1 MNMKAMI
8 SAFGARRQ
16 IQHQAEQILTHH
28 AGSPVSLRFSEFIR
42 TPSVCRLRVRA
53 SPIEL
58 GESLI
63 MKGIRYFEDRPGGE
77 TRYPAP
83 QWMFFN
89 DWAGLQFL
97 QQEALEALVVPRLYA
112 SCHQPALLLMQDLKP
127 FAHLGTFL
135 QGRDAQQAAEA
146 LMQWGAT
153 LGKLH
158 ASTIG
163 DGKQMA
169 FNTLREALTPRAA
182 SWGWVPP
189 WQRASDIYDHLISS
203 VPARVL
209 KQGFESFQ
217 WMLWTL
223 RQTCEAL
230 SLPCT
235 MQTETE
241 LAEVIQALRSPG
253 PFLAYTH
260 GDPCSENCLFTKQG
274 LKFVDF
280 ENGAYRHALFDAV
293 YPRMGFPT
301 CWNGKPIPQAVV
313 EQTEHHYRTTL
324 TAGCPEAADDRL
336 FAQALVHACTYW
348 TLLSCQFDALR
359 RLTTHDPSFCSSDR
373 QTTMQRR
380 ILFRFERLAQT
391 TAETGYLECLGD
403 LFQTMSTVL
412 RKRWPVQAHQFPFY
426 PAFKDFDHARL

>member
-1 MNMKAMI
+1 MKAML
-8 SAFGARRQ
+8 STFGVRRQ
-16 IQHQAEQILTHH
+16 IQHQAEQVLTQQV
-28 AGSPVSLRFSEFIR
+28 GGPVSLRFSDFIR
-42 TPSVCRLRVRA
+42 TPSVCRLWVKA

-63 MKGIRYFEDRPGGE
+63 VKGIRYFDDRTGVE

-97 QQEALEALVVPRLYA
+97 QREADDPLIVPRLYA
-112 SCHQPALLLMQDLKP
+112 SCHQPAMLLMQDLEP
-127 FAHLGTFL
+127 VAHLGTFL
-135 QGRDAQQAAEA
+135 QGRDAQQATET
-146 LMQWGAT
+146 LMQWGAA
-153 LGKLH
+153 LGMLH

-163 DGKQMA
+163 KQMA
-169 FNTLREALTPRAA
+169 FDALREALAPRTA

-189 WQRASDIYDHLISS
+189 WQRASDTYDRLISN
-203 VPARVL
+203 VPAHVL

-223 RQTCEAL
+223 RQACEAL

-235 MQTETE
+235 VQMETE
-241 LAEVIQALRSPG
+241 LAEVIQALSSPG

-260 GDPCSENCLFTKQG
+260 GDPCSENCLIDKQG

-301 CWNGKPIPQAVV
+301 CWNGQQVPQTVV
-313 EQTEHHYRTTL
+313 EKTEQHYRMTL
-324 TAGCPEAADDRL
+324 TTGCPEAADDRL

-359 RLTTHDPSFCSSDR
+359 RLTTHDPSFCPSDR
-373 QTTMQRR
+373 QTTMQQR

-403 LFQTMSTVL
+403 LFQTMSTIL
-412 RKRWPVQAHQFPFY
+412 QKRWPVQTHQLPFY